1 MHNSSYW
8 VQDPRSITVNP
19 EDLTVW
25 KSAVTGLTY
34 SSREHMLAEEA
45 KHAMRHGR
53 TKEDELLDSL
63 TAAQIR
69 ALDDKV
75 RKAAEQKV
83 HDQEDFETAQ
93 VLCRLHP
100 EYQVCPANAAAMVH
114 HLTVNMGIARPTID
128 DMEQAFQ
135 DLKAAGLLVLNEDV
149 LRQQA
154 ADGIERRAEQIRQ
167 QRASQELSEADLYES
182 PLDSRP
188 RYGWYR

>member
-1 MHNSSYW
+1 MSSNWY
-8 VQDPRSITVNP
+8 VKKPSEYTITP

-53 TKEDELLDSL
+53 TKEDELLDGL

-75 RKAAEQKV
+75 RKAAERKV
-83 HDQEDFETAQ
+83 QDQADFETAQ

-100 EYQVCPANAAAMVH
+100 EYQVCPTNAAAMVH
-114 HLTVNMGIARPTID
+114 HLTVNMGIVRPTID

-135 DLKAAGLLVLNEDV
+135 DLKAAGLLILNEDV

-167 QRASQELSEADLYES
+167 QRASEPSEADLYES